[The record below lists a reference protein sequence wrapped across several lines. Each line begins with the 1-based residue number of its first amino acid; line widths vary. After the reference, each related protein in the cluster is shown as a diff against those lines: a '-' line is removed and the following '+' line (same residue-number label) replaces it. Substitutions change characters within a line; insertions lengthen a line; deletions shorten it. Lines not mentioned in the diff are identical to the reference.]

1 MTTLG
6 RDTATGGLWGRTL
19 GAYSPRRIPAIA
31 RRNYRFE
38 LTAAFFMPFLLVI
51 FEGSVISVL
60 VRIVYEG
67 HVNDRLLNSITGV
80 VAVTPALANLSS
92 FVWVRLSHGV
102 DKIRFITTLH
112 AIMAGLALGV
122 ALVPLNAFG
131 LVLTAVL
138 VLSARSCWA
147 GVTTLRSTVW
157 KQNYPTGARAKITGP
172 FAMITV
178 LMIAGLGA
186 GMGVLMEI
194 DERAFRVL
202 VPVGCALGL
211 VGRHFWTRVRLRQ
224 GPALLRSE
232 AGTDA
237 RTGPS
242 FNPARMIGVL
252 IDDHAYAW
260 FMLCQFLLG
269 IGNIVAMTLLA
280 VILREVFDADYILGL
295 LVATVI
301 QYCVMPF
308 AIPLWAR
315 LFDKT
320 HIVRFRAIHSWVF
333 VLAMIALLVAVQ
345 TETVWLLF
353 VFSVL
358 KGIAF
363 GGGVLGW
370 TLGHLDFAPP
380 EKASQ
385 YMGVHVTLTG
395 VRGLLAAAFGVQIYE
410 AFGGAEGGAAPAVAL
425 CLALTTLGAIGFVF
439 MDRATRR
446 PTVHDDSARE
456 DDVGPSSN
464 PTGGGS

>member
-1 MTTLG
+1 M
-6 RDTATGGLWGRTL
+6 
-19 GAYSPRRIPAIA
+19 A

-38 LTAAFFMPFLLVI
+38 LSAAFFMPFLLVI
-51 FEGSVISVL
+51 FEGSVIAVL

-67 HVNDRLLNSITGV
+67 HVNDRLLNAVTGV

-92 FVWVRLSHGV
+92 FAWVRLSHGV
-102 DKIRFITTLH
+102 DKIKFITRLH
-112 AIMAGLALGV
+112 AIMAVLALGV
-122 ALVPLNAFG
+122 ALVPLNSFG

-138 VLSARSCWA
+138 VLSARGCWA

-157 KQNYPTGARAKITGP
+157 KQNYPDGSRAKITGP

-178 LMIAGLGA
+178 LMIALLGA
-186 GMGVLMEI
+186 GMGVLMEL
-194 DERAFRVL
+194 DDRAFRVL
-202 VPVGCALGL
+202 IPVGCVLGL
-211 VGRHFWTRVRLRQ
+211 IGRSFWTRVRVRG
-224 GPALLRSE
+224 GPGLLRAE
-232 AGTDA
+232 AGADA

-242 FNPARMIGVL
+242 FNPVRMARVL
-252 IDDHAYAW
+252 IDDHSYAW

-269 IGNIVAMTLLA
+269 IGNILSMTLLA
-280 VILREVFDADYILGL
+280 VILREVFNADYVLGL
-295 LVATVI
+295 LVATVV
-301 QYCVMPF
+301 QYCVMPI

-320 HIVRFRAIHSWVF
+320 HVVRFRAIHSWVF
-333 VLAMIALLVAVQ
+333 VIALSTLLVAVETQ
-345 TETVWLLF
+345 TVWLLF
-353 VFSVL
+353 VFSVF

-410 AFGGAEGGAAPAVAL
+410 WFGGAEGGAGPAVGI
-425 CLALTTLGAIGFVF
+425 CLALTTIGAIGFVI
-439 MDRATRR
+439 MERTLRR
-446 PTVHDDSARE
+446 PPTHDDSARQ
-456 DDVGPSSN
+456 DDPAPSSN